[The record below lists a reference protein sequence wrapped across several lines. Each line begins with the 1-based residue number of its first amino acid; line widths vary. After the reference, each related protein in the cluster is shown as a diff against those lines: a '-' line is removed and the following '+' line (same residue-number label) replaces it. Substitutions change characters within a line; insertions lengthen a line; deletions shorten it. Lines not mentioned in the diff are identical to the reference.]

1 VGSRRRWT
9 VEDAGVVVVGVGVGV
24 RKRFLLAKVE
34 VFFFSRSR
42 RVMSDARQRRAID
55 RWDHRSIRG
64 FPW

>member
-34 VFFFSRSR
+34 MFFFSRSR
-42 RVMSDARQRRAID
+42 RVTRRAID
-55 RWDHRSIRG
+55 RWAHRSFRG
-64 FPW
+64 CLW

>member
-34 VFFFSRSR
+34 MFFFSRSR
-42 RVMSDARQRRAID
+42 RVTRRATRRAID
-55 RWDHRSIRG
+55 RWDHRSFRG
-64 FPW
+64 CPW